1 LGLKGYVVVVV
12 VVEYCGIHNHLVP
25 NSKVKGKMDKNMDST
40 NLFTGESGMTSGS
53 LNQKVKSY
61 SVW

>member
-1 LGLKGYVVVVV
+1 
-12 VVEYCGIHNHLVP
+12 VP

-53 LNQKVKSY
+53 LAQKVKSY
-61 SVW
+61 RFW